1 MDRSPLQIRTER
13 WLRIAQFGHT
23 ARGLAWKPPL
33 VAYDDDTF
41 DLATYVVEWWT
52 GTKDETKG
60 LTIWF
65 DDTEIYWI
73 KSDREHLSDGYVT
86 CPQDISRLLIWLLC
100 EREAGHGHG

>member
-52 GTKDETKG
+52 DTKG
-60 LTIWF
+60 LTVWF
-65 DDTEIYWI
+65 DDNEVYYV
-73 KSDREHLSDGYVT
+73 KVDRGHLSDGYVT
-86 CPQDISRLLIWLLC
+86 CPQDVSRLLVWLMFK
-100 EREAGHGHG
+100 REAVYV